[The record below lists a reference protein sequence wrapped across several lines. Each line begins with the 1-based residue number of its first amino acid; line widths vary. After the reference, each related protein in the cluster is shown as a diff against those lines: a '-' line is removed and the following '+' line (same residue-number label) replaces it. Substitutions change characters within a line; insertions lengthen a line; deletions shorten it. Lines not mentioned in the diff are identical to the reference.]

1 MLTSLHI
8 ENIAVIEKTDIE
20 FNSGFNVLTGETGVG
35 KSIVIDAIN
44 AVLGER
50 TPRDLIRSDTD
61 YAFVSAVFD
70 NLDEERIN
78 ALNEIGFSVDDGSL
92 LISRKLTLDGKNH
105 IFING
110 SPANVTVLKDV
121 AKRLV
126 NIHGQHDN
134 QSLLNPSS
142 HIKFI
147 DAIADN
153 SDIKTEYNTAYDRY
167 KELLNKLTSLQS
179 ENARSDERIDL
190 LRYQIGEIEAAEI
203 EVGERDSLIKQRDF
217 IRNRETIVKA
227 LYAAQSIING
237 GQTGSDIPNML
248 FDAANQLSACEE
260 YFKSAASLAEKVNG
274 FGYELQE
281 ISDEISALYDKLEFD
296 PHLADDIESRLDY
309 LYRLSSKYGKTEE
322 DMLNYLANAKE
333 ELSLIENYD
342 RNLEQLSKQVDSAFV
357 EANKLATK
365 LSLTRKKA
373 SEHFVKRVTEE
384 LEFLNM
390 PKVVFVCDIKETELL
405 RNGTDKIE
413 FNISVNPGEPAK
425 PISKVASGG
434 ELSRIM
440 LAIKS
445 ALADKNDVPTLI
457 FDEIDTGISGN
468 AAQKVGI
475 KLKNIAKSEQVI
487 CVTHLPQIAS
497 LADNHFK
504 INKRTENNR
513 TFTDVE
519 LLSYGERVDEIA
531 RMMSGDI
538 VSSSILASAKE
549 MIDYGKNL

>member
-44 AVLGER
+44 AVLGDR
-50 TPRDLIRSDTD
+50 TPRDLIRSGTD

-70 NLDEERIN
+70 NLDEDRVK
-78 ALNEIGFSVDDGSL
+78 ALNEIGFSIDDNNL
-92 LISRKLTLDGKNH
+92 LISRKLTIDGKNH

-121 AKRLV
+121 AKHLV

-134 QSLLNPSS
+134 QSLLNPAS

-153 SDIKTEYNTAYDRY
+153 YDLIAEYNSAYDRY
-167 KELLNKLTSLQS
+167 KTLLNKLTSLQA
-179 ENARSDERIDL
+179 ENADSDNRIDL
-190 LRYQIGEIEAAEI
+190 LRYQISELEAAEI
-203 EVGERDSLIKQRDF
+203 EVGERETLTKQRDF
-217 IRNRETIVKA
+217 IRNREALVKA

-237 GQTGSDIPNML
+237 AQSGSDIPSML

-260 YFKSAASLAEKVNG
+260 HFKTAAKLAEKVNG

-281 ISDEISALYDKLEFD
+281 VSDEISSLFNKLEFD
-296 PHLADDIESRLDY
+296 PNLADDIESRLDY
-309 LYRLSSKYGKTEE
+309 LYRLSTKYGKTEE
-322 DMLNYLANAKE
+322 DMLNYLCNAKQ
-333 ELSLIENYD
+333 ELSLLENYD
-342 RNLEQLSKQVDSAFV
+342 RNVDQLTKDVDLAYI
-357 EANKLATK
+357 EAKKLATK
-365 LSLTRKKA
+365 LSETRKAA
-373 SEHFVKRVTEE
+373 SNHFVKRVTDE

-390 PKVVFVCDIKETELL
+390 PKVTFVCDIKETELSK
-405 RNGTDKIE
+405 NGIDKIE

-475 KLKNIAKSEQVI
+475 KLKNISKNEQVL

-504 INKRTENNR
+504 IDKRSQSNR
-513 TFTDVE
+513 TFTDVQ
-519 LLSYGERVDEIA
+519 LLSYNDRVNEIA

-538 VSSSILASAKE
+538 ASSTILASAKE